1 MLSCAI
7 DSSQFERRSG
17 DPVLSE
23 PEASAPPAAQAE
35 AQPLYQQLYQ
45 DEVGDDAR
53 PLGQRARMLA
63 WMVGLSLTG
72 PQLEE
77 LLAAHAALV
86 ALGERRTRDR
96 AEQGQA
102 ELQHLGPVY
111 EELVVALASDG
122 ALEGIDGRLA
132 EARAALPDAQTE
144 ELARTREALD
154 RAGLWLDTLNPPQ
167 RERVAE
173 ARYFLRRGLGPLV
186 NPGDYEQIV
195 GTRWMAGDFEALK
208 TAEPSTEAM
217 DLGGLW
223 TAEAWRAHPDD
234 LLGPLQQQAIA
245 LMALTEPGVDQAAEV
260 LLKRRE
266 PLDFSPTP
274 SPTPPEPSSPDNP
287 R

>member
-1 MLSCAI
+1 MLT
-7 DSSQFERRSG
+7 G
-17 DPVLSE
+17 

-35 AQPLYQQLYQ
+35 AQPLYQQLYE
-45 DEVGDDAR
+45 DEVGDAAR

-63 WMVGLSLTG
+63 WMRGLSLTG

-77 LLAAHAALV
+77 LLAAHVALV
-86 ALGERRTRDR
+86 ALAERQALDR
-96 AEQGQA
+96 AERGQA
-102 ELQHLGPVY
+102 ELQELGPVY
-111 EELVVALASDG
+111 EDLVVAMANDRS
-122 ALEGIDGRLA
+122 LEGMEVRLA
-132 EARAALPDAQTE
+132 EARDALPDAQTE

-154 RAGLWLDTLNPPQ
+154 RAGLWIDTLNPPQ

-186 NPGDYEQIV
+186 NPGDHEQMV

-208 TAEPSTEAM
+208 TAQPSTEAM

-266 PLDFSPTP
+266 PLDFRPTAELEQ
-274 SPTPPEPSSPDNP
+274 PEQPE
-287 R
+287 